1 MNTVPYRK
9 ELSDWKFALDQNE
22 SGESFGW
29 TARTFDDSGWKDVKN
44 YTSWE
49 TYEDAMADYE
59 GVAWFRTTFR
69 VMDKCPQ
76 PRKFVLHFE
85 GIGGTAEVYF
95 NGRFMGSNEN
105 RYLPFDIDITRP
117 IISYGDNVV
126 AVRVDNSN
134 RGRKHLTGAD
144 RVEWVLYGGLTH
156 KIYLEEQPSYCIKN
170 VRIDARADGTADV
183 TLKIINRIESDY
195 HGYAGF
201 YIQELPQCKA
211 EREIDCTGEKSITVK
226 FHTKAE
232 DVKLWSP
239 ETPNLYHLVAYMK
252 DDDGDLRHQI
262 TERFGFRTIC
272 VEGTKILLN
281 GEEILLKGVNR
292 YDDYAP
298 YGICP
303 PEDKIREDLQAIKA
317 MGCNLIR
324 THYPQDRIH
333 YEIADEIGLMYMI
346 EVPLN
351 WWKPERNETLMDFYG
366 LAAEAVDALDRTF
379 ENFCNHPCWTIWS
392 TSNECSFSHPACE
405 ELFRKLVGRMK
416 AMDCG
421 RLCTTVASQ
430 PITNGTDL
438 DYCDII
444 CYNRYPGCSPRCNS
458 SADFTLQLDHYMD
471 DELEKLLEFYP
482 DKPHVQTEF
491 GCVCVAGLHG
501 DPNAGRFTE
510 EFAATVIEKQCE
522 GFLTDP
528 NMKGLVIWSW
538 ADYRH
543 RRGFIPSA
551 FDMGMAATYGPYGL
565 VAMDRTPKQPVIDT
579 MKKVFDDFQ
588 VK

>member
-1 MNTVPYRK
+1 MNTVQYRK
-9 ELSDWKFALDQNE
+9 ELTDWKFALDQNE
-22 SGESFGW
+22 HGESLAW
-29 TARTFDDSGWKDVKN
+29 SSREFDDSSWTDVKA
-44 YTSWE
+44 YTCWE

-59 GVAWFRTTFR
+59 GVGWFRCHFR
-69 VMDKCPQ
+69 VMDKCPH

-85 GIGGTAEVYF
+85 GIGGNAQVYF
-95 NGRFMGSNEN
+95 NGRYVGSNDN

-126 AVRVDNSN
+126 AIRVDNAYKGSQ
-134 RGRKHLTGAD
+134 HLTGGD
-144 RVEWVLYGGLTH
+144 RVEWVLWGGLTH
-156 KIYLEEQPSYCIKN
+156 RVYLEEQPSCCIQN

-183 TLKIINRIESDY
+183 TLKIINRIEEDF
-195 HGYAGF
+195 HGTAAISVEG
-201 YIQELPQCKA
+201 LPECTM
-211 EREIDCTGEKSITVK
+211 ERQIDCTGGKTISVK
-226 FHTKAE
+226 FCTKAE
-232 DVKLWSP
+232 NVKLWSP
-239 ETPNLYHLVAYMK
+239 DSPNLYYLTAYMYQ
-252 DDDGDLRHQI
+252 DGQLHHQI
-262 TERFGFRTIC
+262 TERFGYRTIS

-303 PEDKIREDLQAIKA
+303 PEEKIREDLLAIKA
-317 MGCNLIR
+317 LGCNLIR

-351 WWKPERNETLMDFYG
+351 WWKPKSGETLVDYYN

-379 ENFCNHPCWTIWS
+379 ENYNTHPCWTIWS
-392 TSNECSFSHPACE
+392 TSNECLHSHPACE
-405 ELFRKLVGRMK
+405 ELFRKLVERMK
-416 AMDCG
+416 AMDCC
-421 RLCTTVASQ
+421 RLTTTVASR
-430 PITNGTDL
+430 PLTNNTDL

-458 SADFTLQLDHYMD
+458 TADFQLQLDHYMD
-471 DELEKLLEFYP
+471 DELKILQEYYP

-491 GCVCVAGLHG
+491 GCVCIAGLHG
-501 DPNAGRFTE
+501 SPEGGRFTE
-510 EFAATVIEKQCE
+510 EFAAKVIEEQCK
-522 GFLTDP
+522 GFLEDP
-528 NMKGLVIWSW
+528 QMKGLVIWSW

-543 RRGFIPSA
+543 RRCFIPND

-565 VAMDRTPKQPVIDT
+565 VAMDRTPKQPVIDV
-579 MKKVFDDFQ
+579 MKKVFKEFT